1 MMLTNEFVTTRYKF
15 TNINPHHASESWSLN
30 RDFKGRMDR
39 NKLSLDRIYSFRS
52 RMAMMTMAKPKKQT
66 REERLR
72 KKRLAEKKRYDNIKN
87 NAELWAEKQEKNRK
101 SYIQKEMENKL
112 YLKKKQ
118 EKRTVA
124 LLEQNTPPQSPN
136 ILSDAE
142 LVGIQ
147 NPIQESP
154 LHDQSINRE
163 LESPVPGPSRIT
175 RSNSE
180 QSCRLFPN
188 LEVNSFC
195 RKSPVCSSR
204 VSSAVRRIRYNKD
217 KEINHLKQII
227 LKMKRQNEPKIKE
240 ISPVLTDRN
249 RRNSRMTQ
257 KVKQT
262 QIHSLKTIPEVLR
275 KEIEVF
281 FEDDE
286 NSRLCSGKKECITRN
301 KVRKQKRYISDTLVN
316 LHEKFLKT
324 SSYSISYSAFC
335 KMRPFWWETKE
346 HTIQGTARKI
356 RTTEKLKKRE
366 EPKKCIEKLES
377 TLDQYLI
384 HCGNIV
390 AQQKAFKHLKEH
402 LQEGECIIHIDYSE
416 NYAVKCNN
424 EIQSYHFG
432 GSRKQLTLHTSVIY
446 YLDDEKIQQVQSFC
460 TVSEC
465 LRHDISAV
473 WAHIV
478 PILEYI
484 GCMKMHQI
492 VWNLE
497 SPVIAVRKLSCV
509 DPECLYKTI
518 CCNHMN
524 HLGFYSFEEVPHN
537 LPITPLA
544 NSTRQ
549 LREIGES
556 FWTMSNKTNEHQDI
570 SGTPNKTANKE
581 ESNLSETD
589 KIRNC
594 SHSKSKLGIHNT
606 QSAIGKESTVMKKN
620 ETKGEGIDRADR
632 FIESTGDAFD
642 NISEI
647 TFSRDGNQHFSIDLE
662 NVNPYLLDSDDEDL
676 NIF

>member
-1 MMLTNEFVTTRYKF
+1 
-15 TNINPHHASESWSLN
+15 
-30 RDFKGRMDR
+30 
-39 NKLSLDRIYSFRS
+39 
-52 RMAMMTMAKPKKQT
+52 MAKPKKQT

-72 KKRLAEKKRYDNIKN
+72 KKRPAEKKRYENIKS

-101 SYIQKEMENKL
+101 SYIRRKEQKKQLPINEMPPREQRLQRKRWRTNFKTY

-118 EKRTVA
+118 EKRTAA

-188 LEVNSFC
+188 LEANSFC
-195 RKSPVCSSR
+195 RKSSVCSSP

-227 LKMKRQNEPKIKE
+227 LKMKRQNERYKKQIQRIMPAKIKE

-249 RRNSRMTQ
+249 TRNSRMKQ

-324 SSYSISYSAFC
+324 SSYTISYSAFC
-335 KMRPFWWETKE
+335 KMRPFWVLLPDIRSRDTCLCKLHTNMALIIQGLYQRKILTTKTSQDFLSLICCDVYNFNCLHRTCSACKNKAVCYQEFDNSIEITYWQWETKE

-356 RTTEKLKKRE
+356 RTTEKLK
-366 EPKKCIEKLES
+366 
-377 TLDQYLI
+377 
-384 HCGNIV
+384 
-390 AQQKAFKHLKEH
+390 
-402 LQEGECIIHIDYSE
+402 
-416 NYAVKCNN
+416 
-424 EIQSYHFG
+424 
-432 GSRKQLTLHTSVIY
+432 
-446 YLDDEKIQQVQSFC
+446 
-460 TVSEC
+460 
-465 LRHDISAV
+465 
-473 WAHIV
+473 
-478 PILEYI
+478 
-484 GCMKMHQI
+484 
-492 VWNLE
+492 
-497 SPVIAVRKLSCV
+497 
-509 DPECLYKTI
+509 
-518 CCNHMN
+518 
-524 HLGFYSFEEVPHN
+524 
-537 LPITPLA
+537 
-544 NSTRQ
+544 TR
-549 LREIGES
+549 
-556 FWTMSNKTNEHQDI
+556 
-570 SGTPNKTANKE
+570 
-581 ESNLSETD
+581 
-589 KIRNC
+589 
-594 SHSKSKLGIHNT
+594 
-606 QSAIGKESTVMKKN
+606 
-620 ETKGEGIDRADR
+620 RA
-632 FIESTGDAFD
+632 
-642 NISEI
+642 
-647 TFSRDGNQHFSIDLE
+647 
-662 NVNPYLLDSDDEDL
+662 
-676 NIF
+676 

>member
-1 MMLTNEFVTTRYKF
+1 MAEPTKIRSIV
-15 TNINPHHASESWSLN
+15 
-30 RDFKGRMDR
+30 
-39 NKLSLDRIYSFRS
+39 LDLGI
-52 RMAMMTMAKPKKQT
+52 TMAKPKKQT

-101 SYIQKEMENKL
+101 SYIRRKEQKKQLPINEMPPREQRLQRKRWRTNFKTY

-136 ILSDAE
+136 NLSDAE

-195 RKSPVCSSR
+195 RKSPVCSSP

-227 LKMKRQNEPKIKE
+227 LKMKRQNERYKKQIQRIMPAKIKE

-249 RRNSRMTQ
+249 TRNSRMKQ

-262 QIHSLKTIPEVLR
+262 QIHSLKTIPEVQR

-324 SSYSISYSAFC
+324 SSYTISYSAFC

-478 PILEYI
+478 PILEFI

-509 DPECLYKTI
+509 DPECQYKTI

-524 HLGFYSFEEVPHN
+524 HLGFYRFEEVPHN
-537 LPITPLA
+537 LPVTPLA

-581 ESNLSETD
+581 ESNLSEID

-606 QSAIGKESTVMKKN
+606 QGVIGKESTVMKKN

>member
-1 MMLTNEFVTTRYKF
+1 MNFFGINSLELTG
-15 TNINPHHASESWSLN
+15 INMNRIRESRWQN
-30 RDFKGRMDR
+30 QR
-39 NKLSLDRIYSFRS
+39 NKLE
-52 RMAMMTMAKPKKQT
+52 KKDF
-66 REERLR
+66 E

-101 SYIQKEMENKL
+101 SYIRRKEQKKQLPINEMPPREQRLQRKRWRTNFKTY

-136 ILSDAE
+136 NLSDAE

-163 LESPVPGPSRIT
+163 LESPVPGPSRVT

-195 RKSPVCSSR
+195 RKSPVCSSP

-227 LKMKRQNEPKIKE
+227 LKMKRQNERYKKQIQRIMPAKIKE

-249 RRNSRMTQ
+249 TRNSRMKQ

-262 QIHSLKTIPEVLR
+262 QIHSLKTIPEVQR

-324 SSYSISYSAFC
+324 SSYTISYSAFC
-335 KMRPFWWETKE
+335 KMRPFWVLLPDIRSRDTCLCKLHTNMALIIQGLYQQPVQHAKIRLYVIRNLIIQSKE

-402 LQEGECIIHIDYSE
+402 LQEG
-416 NYAVKCNN
+416 
-424 EIQSYHFG
+424 
-432 GSRKQLTLHTSVIY
+432 
-446 YLDDEKIQQVQSFC
+446 
-460 TVSEC
+460 
-465 LRHDISAV
+465 
-473 WAHIV
+473 
-478 PILEYI
+478 
-484 GCMKMHQI
+484 CMKMHQI

-524 HLGFYSFEEVPHN
+524 HLGFYRFEEVPHN
-537 LPITPLA
+537 LPVTPLA

-581 ESNLSETD
+581 ESNLSEID

-606 QSAIGKESTVMKKN
+606 QGVIGKESTVMKKN

>member
-1 MMLTNEFVTTRYKF
+1 
-15 TNINPHHASESWSLN
+15 
-30 RDFKGRMDR
+30 
-39 NKLSLDRIYSFRS
+39 
-52 RMAMMTMAKPKKQT
+52 MAKPKKQT

-72 KKRLAEKKRYDNIKN
+72 KKRLAEKKRYENIKN
-87 NAELWAEKQEKNRK
+87 NVELWAEKQEKNRK
-101 SYIQKEMENKL
+101 SYIRRKEQKKQLPINEMPPREQRLQRKRWRTNFKTY

-118 EKRTVA
+118 EKRTAA

-142 LVGIQ
+142 LVRIQ
-147 NPIQESP
+147 NHIQESP

-188 LEVNSFC
+188 LEDNSFC
-195 RKSPVCSSR
+195 RKSPVCSSP

-227 LKMKRQNEPKIKE
+227 LKMKRQNERFKKQIQRIMPAKIKE
-240 ISPVLTDRN
+240 ISPVLTDQN
-249 RRNSRMTQ
+249 RRNSRM
-257 KVKQT
+257 
-262 QIHSLKTIPEVLR
+262 
-275 KEIEVF
+275 
-281 FEDDE
+281 
-286 NSRLCSGKKECITRN
+286 
-301 KVRKQKRYISDTLVN
+301 KQKEFDN
-316 LHEKFLKT
+316 
-324 SSYSISYSAFC
+324 SIEITY
-335 KMRPFWWETKE
+335 WQWETKE

-402 LQEGECIIHIDYSE
+402 LQEG
-416 NYAVKCNN
+416 
-424 EIQSYHFG
+424 
-432 GSRKQLTLHTSVIY
+432 
-446 YLDDEKIQQVQSFC
+446 
-460 TVSEC
+460 
-465 LRHDISAV
+465 
-473 WAHIV
+473 
-478 PILEYI
+478 
-484 GCMKMHQI
+484 CMKMHQI

-497 SPVIAVRKLSCV
+497 SPVIAVRKLSCI

-524 HLGFYSFEEVPHN
+524 HLGFYRFEEVPHT
-537 LPITPLA
+537 LPVTPLA
-544 NSTRQ
+544 NSTTQ

-556 FWTMSNKTNEHQDI
+556 FWTMSNKTNKYQDI

-581 ESNLSETD
+581 GSNLSEID

-606 QSAIGKESTVMKKN
+606 QGAIGKESTVMKKN
-620 ETKGEGIDRADR
+620 ETKGEGNDRADR